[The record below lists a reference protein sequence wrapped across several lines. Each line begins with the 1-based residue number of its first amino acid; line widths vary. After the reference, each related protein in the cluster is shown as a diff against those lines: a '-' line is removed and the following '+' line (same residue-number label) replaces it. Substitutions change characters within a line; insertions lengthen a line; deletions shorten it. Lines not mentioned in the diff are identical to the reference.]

1 LAMVDVKKVTRDKL
15 MRALGSHE
23 LVVAFEN
30 ITSKVGDDIPEQIA
44 GLSVAADA
52 AQATADGAATDLAAH
67 QSAADPHPQ
76 YLTEAAAGS
85 GYAPLVHAH
94 DASAISTGVMATAR
108 LGGGSAVASAVL
120 HGDSQWKAI
129 SYWSQSS
136 ATQGPGFS
144 ADTYLQGSSILAHP
158 SRIKAGTRYLLTFDV
173 SKTAAG
179 TAAPVLRLRFGINAD
194 ASDAAII
201 TITLPTQ
208 TAASDDGIVDVFAT
222 FLAVGALAVVHAV
235 ARLTHQGGTS
245 GLSTS
250 HAAIARGTSI
260 AFDATAPGNF
270 LGVSIDAGAA
280 AAWTVTLVQSKL
292 ENLA

>member
-1 LAMVDVKKVTRDKL
+1 MADIKKITRDKL

-30 ITSKVGDDIPEQIA
+30 LTTSVGDDIPGQID
-44 GLSVAADA
+44 GLALGAEN
-52 AQATADGAATDLAAH
+52 AQATADGAVAGLAAH
-67 QSAADPHPQ
+67 VAAPDPHPQ

-85 GYAPLVHAH
+85 GYAPLAHAH
-94 DASAISTGVMATAR
+94 DASAISTGVLAQAR
-108 LGGGSAVASAVL
+108 LGGGSAVASTVL

-129 SYWSQSS
+129 SYWSESI
-136 ATQGPGFS
+136 AAQGPGFS
-144 ADTYLQGSSILAHP
+144 ADTYLQGGSILVHP
-158 SRIKAGTRYLLTFDV
+158 SRIKAGTRYLLTIDV

-179 TAAPVLRLRFGINAD
+179 TAAPVLRLRFGIDAD
-194 ASDAAII
+194 VSDAAII

-208 TAASDDGIVDVFAT
+208 TAAADDGVLEIFAT
-222 FLAVGALAVVHAV
+222 FRAVGALAVVQAV

-250 HAAIARGTSI
+250 PAAIGRATSA

-270 LGVSIDAGAA
+270 LGISIDAGSA
-280 AAWTVTLVQSKL
+280 AAWTVTLAQSRL
-292 ENLA
+292 ENLV